1 MKLFRKTLILTHRYL
16 GIPLS
21 LLFMLWFASG
31 ITMIYAR
38 GMPRLTPELRIER
51 LPPIAFDQVMVVP
64 ADLDQRDRGGPRG
77 GGAGGGR
84 TTLLTV
90 MGRPAYRV
98 GQATIF
104 ADTGERLREVGRG
117 GALMIASRFMS
128 LPEDRLHYVDELYE
142 PDQWTIQQRPLPL
155 HKIVVDDAALTE
167 LYVSEQSGEVAV
179 MTTRGSRALAWVAA
193 IPHWLYF
200 APLRLQGRAWQQTVI
215 WLSAIGSL
223 FAVLGMV
230 VGIMQWKPT
239 RPHIPYG
246 GWMRWHHIGGLIFG
260 VLTLTWVFSGLL
272 SMDPWQWPTS
282 GPGLN
287 LRGALAGANDLSRF
301 SAIDAERWK
310 PLLSEGD
317 IKEVDFA
324 WIEDEPYYLVRG
336 SMRQPSLVAADT
348 MQTGRQP
355 ASIESLMARLEKAI
369 PDVPILKSEVL
380 STYDAYYY
388 QQDRGAALPVVRVQL
403 GDPDRTWLYIDPQMS
418 QIVGTFRRYD
428 RLERWLYRG
437 FHSLDFSF
445 WYYNR
450 PLWDLVV
457 ITLCLAGFTTS
468 GIGFL
473 LGVRRMGRGI
483 RRIARSRR
491 PPAILNKTS
500 ETLQMTTDRRQL

>member
-1 MKLFRKTLILTHRYL
+1 
-16 GIPLS
+16 
-21 LLFMLWFASG
+21 
-31 ITMIYAR
+31 
-38 GMPRLTPELRIER
+38 
-51 LPPIAFDQVMVVP
+51 
-64 ADLDQRDRGGPRG
+64 
-77 GGAGGGR
+77 
-84 TTLLTV
+84 
-90 MGRPAYRV
+90 
-98 GQATIF
+98 
-104 ADTGERLREVGRG
+104 
-117 GALMIASRFMS
+117 
-128 LPEDRLHYVDELYE
+128 
-142 PDQWTIQQRPLPL
+142 
-155 HKIVVDDAALTE
+155 
-167 LYVSEQSGEVAV
+167 
-179 MTTRGSRALAWVAA
+179 
-193 IPHWLYF
+193 
-200 APLRLQGRAWQQTVI
+200 
-215 WLSAIGSL
+215 
-223 FAVLGMV
+223 
-230 VGIMQWKPT
+230 
-239 RPHIPYG
+239 
-246 GWMRWHHIGGLIFG
+246 
-260 VLTLTWVFSGLL
+260 
-272 SMDPWQWPTS
+272 
-282 GPGLN
+282 
-287 LRGALAGANDLSRF
+287 
-301 SAIDAERWK
+301 
-310 PLLSEGD
+310 
-317 IKEVDFA
+317 
-324 WIEDEPYYLVRG
+324 
-336 SMRQPSLVAADT
+336 MRQPSLVAADT